1 MNTIN
6 QLFSTLFS
14 SLDKSL
20 YSLLDKS
27 IFVNENVLSDSFF
40 YSIFQDSFGLPTIA
54 NALLIGFAIYYC
66 FRLSFSHFSG
76 NNVEKPYQFLTKL
89 LLVAICINCSAFICE
104 EILNITGLITDSL
117 KELGKHITGQEVSFH
132 NLISKSIYLGSD
144 SNSFNLFSIEGI
156 LKSFFSFGLISL
168 LFSYSIRYILI
179 KIFILLS
186 PFSFLSLVN
195 NSTSWFFR
203 TWSRTFFSLLFVQIF
218 VVLILILLFSISIQS
233 TNLFSQI
240 SYISTIFILSKANS
254 YVRELIGGLSL
265 DINTNILSIK
275 NLIK

>member
-40 YSIFQDSFGLPTIA
+40 YSIFKDSFGLPTIA